1 MESTTNVNKHNLKV
15 GDKVTFTNKLNTTI
29 EKTIT
34 RVEAKSI
41 YSNNRR
47 ESYSTINDL
56 IDNHNAIITRI

>member
-1 MESTTNVNKHNLKV
+1 MKSTTQINKHNLKV
-15 GDKVTFTNKLNTTI
+15 GDKITFTNNLNTVI

-47 ESYSTINDL
+47 ESYNTINDL
-56 IDNHNAIITRI
+56 IDNCNATITN